1 MVINILFFIAML
13 SIAYWVEVNFI
24 KKLKESDNLDSINLY
39 LFNLVPSI
47 FTTIGIF
54 GTFVGIIIGL
64 LNFDVNNIT
73 DSIPILLEGLK
84 TAFFTSILGVIL
96 SLIYNYRNHS
106 ILHQVENKKEVKVS
120 DELSALKELVA
131 ILKQFKE
138 ESNKNFTQLSNILVG
153 EKDNSLLTQISKLR
167 TNIIDLEKENKNQ
180 SNILLKIQNSLGGD
194 AETSLLTQIQKLR
207 TEISDYKNENIKIL
221 QKIIITL
228 NDNNEQMKQKFD
240 EFSVLLAKNNTE
252 ALVKVM
258 KTATEE
264 FNKQMS
270 AIVERLVQENFQEL
284 NNSVARMNQWQQE
297 NKEMI
302 KILIDQFNK
311 VADDFVTTS
320 DAIENIIENTSRL
333 TDENSILKKL
343 IEELKKVMIEDNKFQ
358 DIINKLNDT
367 IEVFESNTKAYNEAT
382 NKLQSWMEK
391 QKNFNDSIDKLF
403 IKLEQVEKIKDINE
417 VFWQNLKKQLNEAI
431 GTIESANRNLNS
443 EVEKI
448 NTEFYNRLNNTFK
461 NLDLLIQRII
471 KNYDNKL

>member
-13 SIAYWVEVNFI
+13 SIAYLVEVNFI
-24 KKLKESDNLDSINLY
+24 KKLKESGNLDSINLY

-138 ESNKNFTQLSNILVG
+138 GSNKNFTELSNILVG

-180 SNILLKIQNSLGGD
+180 SNILIKIQNSLGGD

-221 QKIIITL
+221 QKIINTL

>member
-24 KKLKESDNLDSINLY
+24 KKLKESGNLDSINLY

-120 DELSALKELVA
+120 DELSALKELVV
-131 ILKQFKE
+131 ILKQIKE

-180 SNILLKIQNSLGGD
+180 SNILIKIQNSLGGD

-221 QKIIITL
+221 QKII
-228 NDNNEQMKQKFD
+228 
-240 EFSVLLAKNNTE
+240 
-252 ALVKVM
+252 
-258 KTATEE
+258 
-264 FNKQMS
+264 
-270 AIVERLVQENFQEL
+270 
-284 NNSVARMNQWQQE
+284 
-297 NKEMI
+297 
-302 KILIDQFNK
+302 
-311 VADDFVTTS
+311 
-320 DAIENIIENTSRL
+320 
-333 TDENSILKKL
+333 
-343 IEELKKVMIEDNKFQ
+343 
-358 DIINKLNDT
+358 
-367 IEVFESNTKAYNEAT
+367 
-382 NKLQSWMEK
+382 
-391 QKNFNDSIDKLF
+391 
-403 IKLEQVEKIKDINE
+403 
-417 VFWQNLKKQLNEAI
+417 
-431 GTIESANRNLNS
+431 
-443 EVEKI
+443 
-448 NTEFYNRLNNTFK
+448 NTFQVVDLM
-461 NLDLLIQRII
+461 LDMFGRMLVLMI
-471 KNYDNKL
+471 